1 MFESGQNLSPEQFR
15 DLPEEVQILDVRQPV
30 EHRAACLPRSV
41 LIPLDQLPG
50 RTSELDPARPVAV
63 YCHHGSRS
71 FIAMRF
77 LMQAGFA
84 PVAHLAGGIAAY
96 SRMDPN
102 VPRY

>member
-1 MFESGQNLSPEQFR
+1 MFDNGQNLSPEQFR
-15 DLPEEVQILDVRQPV
+15 DLPEEVQILDVRQPA

-41 LIPLDQLPG
+41 LIPLDQLPS
-50 RTSELDPARPVAV
+50 RVSELNPALPVAV

-77 LMQAGFA
+77 LMQAGFT

-96 SRMDPN
+96 SGMDPGI
-102 VPRY
+102 PRY